1 MYKKL
6 NDIKKLIKKKING
19 LKTVNPQ
26 TDNNKVLKPEVLE
39 SVGNLF
45 NELFYIY
52 MEKYN
57 GEEYSLNAKNK
68 KNLTTKS

>member
-26 TDNNKVLKPEVLE
+26 TDNNKVLKSEVLE

-45 NELFYIY
+45 NELF
-52 MEKYN
+52 
-57 GEEYSLNAKNK
+57 
-68 KNLTTKS
+68 

>member
-6 NDIKKLIKKKING
+6 NDFKKKING

-26 TDNNKVLKPEVLE
+26 TDNNKVLKAEVLE

-45 NELFYIY
+45 NELFYSY

-57 GEEYSLNAKNK
+57 GEEYSLNAKIK
-68 KNLTTKS
+68 KKLTTKN

>member
-1 MYKKL
+1 MTL
-6 NDIKKLIKKKING
+6 KKING
-19 LKTVNPQ
+19 HKTVNPQ

-57 GEEYSLNAKNK
+57 GEEYSLNTKNK
-68 KNLTTKS
+68 KNLTRKN

>member
-6 NDIKKLIKKKING
+6 NEFKKKING

-26 TDNNKVLKPEVLE
+26 TDNNKVLKAEVLE

-45 NELFYIY
+45 NELFYSY
-52 MEKYN
+52 ME
-57 GEEYSLNAKNK
+57 
-68 KNLTTKS
+68 